1 LFQKL
6 GHIEQDLPQ
15 LLFLYGPSGHNPPRA
30 SPLITFL
37 GLTGRFVLPT
47 AHSSAVGARLSSL
60 ENFMTHFNA
69 RLAAAVCAALLAPLA
84 AQAQTTAQTVGTR
97 GTTTANTT
105 TSGWT
110 SSNWYDD
117 RWYVTPL
124 IGYTWADDMRHA
136 DSGMNYGIAVGKPIS
151 PNFNIEL
158 RALYEKLDGFAGG
171 VGDYKNWTVGID
183 GQWFPLGRTG
193 WDNRLRLNPYLVA
206 GIGGI
211 NDKNNFRNA
220 TSFMANV
227 GAGVVWPIS
236 DSFRLVADIRYR
248 YDDNRDK
255 INRGRDDNFGEWV
268 GTIGVQIPFGPM
280 TPVAQ
285 PVRVAAPVAPPPAPV
300 MPMPAPAPRPV
311 MPAPVPVPMP
321 AAAAPAPAPQ
331 PITRSA
337 EISADG
343 MFGFD
348 SAELSAAGRTRIEQA
363 VNGLRGQG
371 ITNVTG
377 VKVVGHTDPLGA
389 ADYNQ
394 RLSEAR
400 ANSVKSFLSTLG
412 IPAGVISA
420 TGAGES
426 QPKITEA
433 DCRAKG
439 AKNQSQMVACLA
451 PDRRVELS
459 VTGTGARP

>member
-1 LFQKL
+1 
-6 GHIEQDLPQ
+6 
-15 LLFLYGPSGHNPPRA
+15 
-30 SPLITFL
+30 
-37 GLTGRFVLPT
+37 
-47 AHSSAVGARLSSL
+47 
-60 ENFMTHFNA
+60 MTHHQA

-84 AQAQTTAQTVGTR
+84 ANAQTSTQTVGTR
-97 GTTTANTT
+97 AYGTT

-124 IGYTWADDMRHA
+124 IGYTWADDLRHA

-151 PNFNIEL
+151 PNINIEL
-158 RALYEKLDGFAGG
+158 RALYEKLDGYPGG

-183 GQWFPLGRTG
+183 GQWFPLGRAG
-193 WDNRLRLNPYLVA
+193 WDNRLRLSPYLVA

-211 NDKNNFRNA
+211 NDKNSFRSA
-220 TSFMANV
+220 TSFMANA

-248 YDDNRDK
+248 WDDNRDK

-268 GTIGVQIPFGPM
+268 GTIGLQIPFGPM

-285 PVRVAAPVAPPPAPV
+285 PVRAAAPVAPPPPPAPV
-300 MPMPAPAPRPV
+300 VPAPAPRPV
-311 MPAPVPVPMP
+311 MPAPVPVPAP
-321 AAAAPAPAPQ
+321 APAPAPAPQ

-363 VNGLRGQG
+363 VNGLRAQG
-371 ITNVTG
+371 INNVTG
-377 VKVVGHTDPLGA
+377 VKIVGHTDPLGA

-400 ANSVKSFLSTLG
+400 ANSVKSFLTTLG

-420 TGAGES
+420 SGAGES

-439 AKNQSQMVACLA
+439 AKNQSQLVACLA

-459 VTGTGARP
+459 VTGTGTRP

>member
-1 LFQKL
+1 
-6 GHIEQDLPQ
+6 
-15 LLFLYGPSGHNPPRA
+15 
-30 SPLITFL
+30 
-37 GLTGRFVLPT
+37 
-47 AHSSAVGARLSSL
+47 
-60 ENFMTHFNA
+60 
-69 RLAAAVCAALLAPLA
+69 
-84 AQAQTTAQTVGTR
+84 
-97 GTTTANTT
+97 
-105 TSGWT
+105 
-110 SSNWYDD
+110 
-117 RWYVTPL
+117 
-124 IGYTWADDMRHA
+124 
-136 DSGMNYGIAVGKPIS
+136 
-151 PNFNIEL
+151 
-158 RALYEKLDGFAGG
+158 
-171 VGDYKNWTVGID
+171 
-183 GQWFPLGRTG
+183 
-193 WDNRLRLNPYLVA
+193 
-206 GIGGI
+206 
-211 NDKNNFRNA
+211 
-220 TSFMANV
+220 
-227 GAGVVWPIS
+227 
-236 DSFRLVADIRYR
+236 
-248 YDDNRDK
+248 
-255 INRGRDDNFGEWV
+255 
-268 GTIGVQIPFGPM
+268 
-280 TPVAQ
+280 
-285 PVRVAAPVAPPPAPV
+285 
-300 MPMPAPAPRPV
+300 
-311 MPAPVPVPMP
+311 MP